1 MDFKPLYFKEKLTII
16 NPGGYV
22 GVVTL
27 WSRQKVVIEK
37 FRESGVDVD
46 SATSPI
52 AVFGNLYGNGIKYL
66 LVNLL
71 HNPQIRVLVICG
83 SNRSR
88 TMEELRSF
96 FENGTESYVSEGVE
110 FQRIV
115 GTGRLLD
122 NCLSRALFENPPE
135 VVVLGDILKDE
146 FSSAIKSYFDS
157 LDIHGSLNAD
167 MQPPGA
173 SMSATIERVK
183 VDLPEVKVSTFP
195 SNLRAHTIVEDTPLE
210 AWKELIYRLHRFAT
224 VEDLGP
230 NKGRRKELQNVKAIV
245 ETPVEESG
253 DVLSSYGFSLDAFKS
268 YQEKILRGQKR
279 EDDPYDYGN
288 RIREHF
294 GVDALSECIARLK
307 ENTQDRR
314 SFISLW
320 DTRSD
325 MTAQQSTPCM
335 VTIFFRVLQG
345 RLTLSATFRVHNAI
359 DAWLQNLYGLMAI
372 QRTVCDAISVPA
384 GAITIISHSISLNLS
399 DYDKISGVIKEKGKK
414 FRFRPDPCGQFRVSV
429 EDGFIVVRQ
438 LLDGN
443 VVNEYRSKKAERLQ
457 YELNRDSAISDIGHA
472 IFIGRQIARAEMCLK
487 RGEAFTEDL

>member
-1 MDFKPLYFKEKLTII
+1 MDFIPLYFKEKLTII
-16 NPGGYV
+16 NSGGYV

-27 WSRQKVVIEK
+27 WSRQKVVIER
-37 FRESGVDVD
+37 FRESGVDLD
-46 SATSPI
+46 PATSPI

-66 LVNLL
+66 LANLL
-71 HNPQIRVLVICG
+71 NNPQIRVLVICG

-88 TMEELRSF
+88 TMEELHSF
-96 FENGTESYVSEGVE
+96 FANGTESYVSEGVE
-110 FQRIV
+110 RQRIV

-146 FSSAIKSYFDS
+146 FSSAIKSFFDS
-157 LDIHGSLNAD
+157 ISRRAEGITNAARNLQR
-167 MQPPGA
+167 M
-173 SMSATIERVK
+173 K

-195 SNLRAHTIVEDTPLE
+195 SNLRAHTIVEDAPLE
-210 AWKELIYRLHRFAT
+210 AWKELIYRLHRFGT
-224 VEDLGP
+224 IEDLGP
-230 NKGRRKELQNVKAIV
+230 NKGRRKELQNVKVIV

-253 DVLSSYGFSLDAFKS
+253 DVLSTYGFSLDAFKS
-268 YQEKILRGQKR
+268 YQEKILNGQKR

-294 GVDALSECIARLK
+294 GLDALYECIARLK

-320 DTRSD
+320 DTRFD
-325 MTAQQSTPCM
+325 MMAQQSTPCM

-372 QRTVCDAISVPA
+372 QRTVCDAIGVPA
-384 GAITIISHSISLNLS
+384 GAITIISHSISLNIS

-429 EDGFIVVRQ
+429 EEGLIVVRQ

-472 IFIGRQIARAEMCLK
+472 IFIGRQMARAEMCIK
-487 RGEAFTEDL
+487 RGEAFTEDP